1 MRQIV
6 VTTTTTGTSN
16 AIPLDTYITPFQ
28 CSIGIAMDAGSE
40 VSVEHTYSNVLDA
53 SVTPVWYPTFSSTA
67 DEGFLLQEDGF
78 AILQED
84 SSFILTGNENVSHFI
99 DYPVSAIRLNTVANG
114 GTVTMTVLQAGMPNG

>member
-6 VTTTTTGTSN
+6 VRTTTTGTSN
-16 AIPLDTYITPFQ
+16 AIPLDTYISPFQ
-28 CSIGIAMDAGSE
+28 VSIGVAMDAGSE
-40 VSVEHTYSNVLDA
+40 ISVEHTYSNVLDS

-78 AILQED
+78 LILQED
-84 SSFILTGNENVSHFI
+84 SSAILTGNENVSHFI
-99 DYPVSAIRLNTVANG
+99 DFPVSAVRLNTVQNG